1 MTEIR
6 KRIRAVFFALD
17 ETLLDDDR
25 CMREALARTCHALNE
40 LYPQIEPGKLQAAYL
55 QVSDQW
61 WLSSGSVPRTS
72 DSGST
77 NGRDIRIEVWSD
89 ALKAYGLPDQDLAV
103 KAADLYSQERRA
115 GYCLFPDVGEVL
127 DALHQRFILG
137 VITNGPGDT
146 QIEKVQVT
154 GIAPYLRVFA
164 VSGVLRVGKPEPG
177 IFLRALEYARCPPGQ
192 ALYVGDSLT
201 SDIVGAKGVGM
212 YAVWINRKKIAK
224 PQNVVSPDLEIKGL
238 RELLPLFGSG
248 KTLVIPNLSF

>member
-6 KRIRAVFFALD
+6 KRIRAVFFDLD

-25 CMREALARTCHALNE
+25 CMREAIARTCATLATR
-40 LYPQIEPGKLQAAYL
+40 YPDIKPVQLEAAYMR
-55 QVSDQW
+55 VAEEW

-89 ALKAYGLPDQDLAV
+89 ALKAYGLPDRDLAV

-164 VSGVLRVGKPEPG
+164 VSGVLRVGKPESG
-177 IFLRALEYARCPPGQ
+177 IFLKALEYARCPPGQ
-192 ALYVGDSLT
+192 ALHVGDSLT
-201 SDIVGAKGVGM
+201 SDIAGAKGVGM
-212 YAVWINRKKIAK
+212 YAVWINRNRVDR
-224 PQNVVSPDLEIKGL
+224 PQNAPNPDLVIYSL
-238 RELLPLFGSG
+238 SDLIPLLTP
-248 KTLVIPNLSF
+248 PAH